1 MSENDREEQ
10 RKTAA
15 NDTTVFL
22 SLIGLGFVLAL
33 VAGFLTEFSP
43 LLCLFVPPIVL
54 TGILWGY
61 RGYCIDTLRLSD
73 EEAGDSL
80 YYMGFLFTTTSLAA
94 GLIVIGIR
102 LQGSDSV
109 GGSDLVLSF
118 LPPFGA
124 ALVTTIV
131 GLCMR
136 VVLSRGVGDIDT
148 VYSDLRDQLHQTAA
162 DLKTQADLTTDQ
174 FRSLLVIIKQ
184 KIGEVETGFGNYSDS
199 LQAAFRE
206 GGINE
211 SSKQLRQSAV
221 ALKAVADDMLKSS
234 TEVNARLSPLIAS
247 LSAVTDEMNTVTV
260 GQTQALSDLAERI
273 EMAQSAERDTDYL
286 RQQARIARVLN
297 WCLALLILIGV
308 LLVAVLIA
316 GLGFAGWFLVQVLR
330 WIPL

>member
-1 MSENDREEQ
+1 MENNSEQ
-10 RKTAA
+10 RRNIVA

-43 LLCLFVPPIVL
+43 LLCLFVPPIIL
-54 TGILWGY
+54 TAILWGY
-61 RGYCIDTLRLSD
+61 RGYCLDTLRLSD

-102 LQGSDSV
+102 LQGSE
-109 GGSDLVLSF
+109 GTAGSDLVLSF

-148 VYSDLRDQLHQTAA
+148 VYSDLKDQLHQTAA

-174 FRSLLVIIKQ
+174 LRSLLVMIKQ
-184 KIGEVETGFGNYSDS
+184 KVEEVESGFRHYSDS
-199 LQAAFRE
+199 LQAAFHE
-206 GGINE
+206 GGIKE
-211 SSKQLRQSAV
+211 SSKHLQQSAA
-221 ALKAVADDMLKSS
+221 ALKSVADHMSESS
-234 TEVNARLSPLIAS
+234 TELNTRLAPLIQS
-247 LSAVTDEMNTVTV
+247 LSAVIDTMKTVTV
-260 GQTQALSDLAERI
+260 NQTTALDGLAKRI
-273 EMAQSAERDTDYL
+273 AMARSAENNTDYI
-286 RQQARIARVLN
+286 RQQAQIARVLN
-297 WCLALLILIGV
+297 WCLTLLIVIGGLLLAILI
-308 LLVAVLIA
+308 I
-316 GLGFAGWFLVQVLR
+316 GLALAGWFLVYMLQ
-330 WIPL
+330 WISF